1 MGTPVIIFQ
10 VNRKQLATIRH
21 DKSKRKFAPTKSRRS
36 FKSTTA
42 IGQHK
47 KHNSHKQH
55 KQNISHSRH
64 NQQRH
69 HGHQKHHGLPSRFS
83 FAPYVF
89 FSYRSHYY
97 PFSYYPRYYPYAYPI
112 YRSYGYSSPAYSY
125 EEPVYSTNKPYG
137 IDSLGWTYLA
147 QGNFQSAI
155 NMFAKDIESY
165 PDAGIPKV
173 GFALASA
180 AAGNLTEGVQSMREA
195 FRVDPDSIH
204 TLYFDEKLLT
214 IIDDLIE
221 QYEYELQ
228 QKNKSPDEAF
238 MVSTLHYLKYNY
250 GSAHEAINRAIMDG
264 DKSLSMGELHRLV
277 DEQFSNDYAGKNN

>member
-1 MGTPVIIFQ
+1 
-10 VNRKQLATIRH
+10 
-21 DKSKRKFAPTKSRRS
+21 
-36 FKSTTA
+36 
-42 IGQHK
+42 
-47 KHNSHKQH
+47 
-55 KQNISHSRH
+55 
-64 NQQRH
+64 
-69 HGHQKHHGLPSRFS
+69 
-83 FAPYVF
+83 
-89 FSYRSHYY
+89 
-97 PFSYYPRYYPYAYPI
+97 
-112 YRSYGYSSPAYSY
+112 
-125 EEPVYSTNKPYG
+125 
-137 IDSLGWTYLA
+137 
-147 QGNFQSAI
+147 
-155 NMFAKDIESY
+155 MFAKDIESF

-173 GFALASA
+173 GYALASV

-277 DEQFSNDYAGKNN
+277 DEQFSNDYAGKSN